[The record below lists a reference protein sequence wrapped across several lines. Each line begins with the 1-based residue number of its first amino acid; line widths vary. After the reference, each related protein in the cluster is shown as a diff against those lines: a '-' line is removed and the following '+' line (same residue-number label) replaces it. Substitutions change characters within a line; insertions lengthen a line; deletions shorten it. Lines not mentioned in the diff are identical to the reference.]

1 MQTERSADEQKKWK
15 TKSKIVEIAISCIK
29 PDRLTQHA
37 PYGRLTERWTFVYQ
51 LGSKLGS
58 SISIDRAA
66 PLASFPLPSSWKPIS
81 GQSVVTYLRKARVM
95 DCVPSSV
102 GCEPPPAI
110 AGSAGDGRGFPVF
123 ARTKLLPRTTRP
135 SGPPPVK
142 RSQIERKQKNNK
154 TNNVVPEMV
163 VRTKPP
169 NHWNVWPFQSS
180 ALDQR
185 HGHGIKGCL

>member
-1 MQTERSADEQKKWK
+1 MCGSLGAQIATFDAMQTERSADEQKKWK

-102 GCEPPPAI
+102 GCEPTPCHRRLCRRWQGVPCVRQNQTTAKDNQTLGSTTGQTI
-110 AGSAGDGRGFPVF
+110 ADRKK
-123 ARTKLLPRTTRP
+123 TK
-135 SGPPPVK
+135 
-142 RSQIERKQKNNK
+142 KQQN
-154 TNNVVPEMV
+154 
-163 VRTKPP
+163 
-169 NHWNVWPFQSS
+169 Q
-180 ALDQR
+180 
-185 HGHGIKGCL
+185 